1 MTEVLY
7 LKCKPLPIEEGRS
20 FFFFFFEMTLF
31 HRDVVSVDWLKR
43 PMRSDKP
50 SWLSVT

>member
-1 MTEVLY
+1 MTEVLC

-20 FFFFFFEMTLF
+20 FFFFFEMTLF
-31 HRDVVSVDWLKR
+31 HRDVVSVDGLKR
-43 PMRSDKP
+43 LMRSDKP